1 MVSPLIDKFTGKIFL
16 KKTKFF
22 GLKKCHAEILFTQ
35 TLKIILI
42 RSNITNLP
50 YKIGDNINFQ
60 NIKEWSKDN
69 GYLLELTTKNNKI
82 KRLFYFN

>member
-1 MVSPLIDKFTGKIFL
+1 MVSPLVDKFTGRIFL

-22 GLKKCHAEILFTQ
+22 GLKKYHAEILFTQ

-42 RSNITNLP
+42 KTNIDVLP
-50 YKIGDNINFQ
+50 YKVGENINFQ
-60 NIKEWSKDN
+60 SIKEWSKNN
-69 GYLLELTTKNNKI
+69 GYTIELSTKNNKI